1 VDLIGVSPL
10 VVLTNGG
17 FTVGQATLKVA
28 LSEMAKHERTCSDNQ
43 QTFIPFAFDIF
54 GFLSQML

>member
-17 FTVGQATLKVA
+17 FMVGQATLKVA
-28 LSEMAKHERTCSDNQ
+28 LSEMERTCSDNQ
-43 QTFIPFAFDIF
+43 DTFIPFAFDTF